1 MSFESTPAVT
11 HEISYDSAASRD
23 RSSLSLVSS
32 ARARWVAAA
41 GVLVTLVA
49 SSAAAEFR
57 ESHRF
62 EGDSL
67 TVANLIGSIRLEPAS
82 GSGFAVEAEMR
93 GRDATTQNLKVEVEK
108 GRRSTFAVT
117 FPVDKHSRYVYPQLD
132 GGKARFEFKQNRRKG
147 FLQEILGAFSNER
160 IEVTKSG
167 RGLEVWA
174 DLVIQVPRGGE
185 LELEHGIGAVRID
198 NVDGQLMLKVRSGSI
213 SGETVSGEAR
223 LDVGS
228 GSVTLTDISGDFDID
243 SGSGSVTVERF
254 DGPHLR
260 IDTGSGSI
268 RVADVRSRE
277 LVLDTGS
284 GNIDA
289 SSVSSESASID
300 SGSGGITLAMNEM
313 GSGEFEIDT
322 GSGSITLL
330 VPEFASADVVADT
343 GSGSIDVDLPDI
355 RTLRRERDNM
365 RFKVGRG
372 DAQVRLDTGSGRI
385 RIATAD

>member
-1 MSFESTPAVT
+1 MNFERTPVPPCRFERA
-11 HEISYDSAASRD
+11 EQWGRARLSGQ
-23 RSSLSLVSS
+23 RSSAS
-32 ARARWVAAA
+32 ALLGIGILTA
-41 GVLVTLVA
+41 LVA
-49 SSAAAEFR
+49 IPGMAESR

-62 EGDSL
+62 DSDTL
-67 TVANLIGSIRLEPAS
+67 RVANLIGSIRLEPAS
-82 GSGFAVEAEMR
+82 GSGFSVDAELR
-93 GRDATTQNLKVEVEK
+93 GRDASPQNMKIEVDK
-108 GRRSTFAVT
+108 GRQATLAVA
-117 FPVDKHSRYVYPQLD
+117 FPIDKHTRYVYPQLD
-132 GGKARFEFKQNRRKG
+132 GGKARFEFNSKRRKG
-147 FLQEILGAFSNER
+147 FLQEILGAFSNR
-160 IEVTKSG
+160 KIEVSKSG

-198 NVDGQLMLKVRSGSI
+198 NIDGDLKVKVRSGSI
-213 SGETVSGEAR
+213 GGENVSGSATI
-223 LDVGS
+223 DVGS
-228 GSVTLTDISGDFDID
+228 GSVTLTDVSGDFDVD
-243 SGSGSVTVERF
+243 SGSGSVTIERF

-260 IDTGSGSI
+260 VDTGSGSI
-268 RVADVRSRE
+268 RVADVRSRD

-289 SSVSSESASID
+289 SRISSESASID
-300 SGSGGITLAMNEM
+300 SGSGGIMLAMDEM

-322 GSGSITLL
+322 GSGSITFL

-385 RIATAD
+385 RIATTD